1 MQVGLLSKW
10 ELPGMWG
17 PPSSLLR
24 LCWMGGCVNSSCK
37 SPGIYETVIKML
49 NCIPRYESTNGTSWG
64 VWFNEQITDA
74 SMHYC
79 TIAKMHQRT
88 NELLQEII
96 SQILK
101 IKYHNTECDDWG
113 PFKLAK
119 SIKNIK
125 YLSKIIIFKIKNLN
139 WGICALVHLSIWT
152 LAY

>member
-1 MQVGLLSKW
+1 
-10 ELPGMWG
+10 
-17 PPSSLLR
+17 
-24 LCWMGGCVNSSCK
+24 MGVCVNSSCK
-37 SPGIYETVIKML
+37 NPGIYETDIKML
-49 NCIPRYESTNGTSWG
+49 NCIPRYESTKGQAEGSG
-64 VWFNEQITDA
+64 FKEQTTDT
-74 SMHYC
+74 SMHQC

-88 NELLQEII
+88 NELFQGII